1 MRLLLTLVLCCVTVA
16 AAYSASLSEPNY
28 IDLRISAAYLVTL
41 PDGRRVTI
49 DNVSMGRAITNE
61 MMAQQP
67 KPAPE
72 PKKAEAVD
80 LEEETLRKAEEIRSR
95 RSALEQV
102 SRAACPPVGR
112 ATRGVPPCA
121 VDLRAVEPTFMPSPE
136 DVTEAQTLLG
146 PRPEA
151 SE

>member
-16 AAYSASLSEPNY
+16 AAYAASLPEPNY

-67 KPAPE
+67 KPAPV
-72 PKKAEAVD
+72 AE
-80 LEEETLRKAEEIRSR
+80 
-95 RSALEQV
+95 
-102 SRAACPPVGR
+102 
-112 ATRGVPPCA
+112 
-121 VDLRAVEPTFMPSPE
+121 
-136 DVTEAQTLLG
+136 
-146 PRPEA
+146 PEA